1 MVPTEKKRMFSTCK
15 YQLTGSILEWLS
27 LPPIHWNNA
36 SQFYGILGCSL
47 LFPFLQHHLDSEKQT
62 KKKRSILSE
71 MSLIFEVA
79 REKTVLLARSILSE
93 MSLIF
98 EVAREKTVLVASQLF

>member
-1 MVPTEKKRMFSTCK
+1 MCK
-15 YQLTGSILEWLS
+15 YQLIGSVLEWLS

-47 LFPFLQHHLDSEKQT
+47 LFPFLQHHLDSEKQ
-62 KKKRSILSE
+62 KKKLLLSG

-79 REKTVLLARSILSE
+79 REKTVLL
-93 MSLIF
+93 
-98 EVAREKTVLVASQLF
+98 VLVASQLFWCLSK